1 MQPYSRPLPAE
12 PQRETHYSC
21 SSRSSA
27 PIIPD
32 QPPRNFSPQPTTP
45 TPSRPRQRIAD
56 MPVHEQEAKY
66 AAITAQYGAPAYRS
80 GQDLSTATCFNCRQ
94 LGHLAA
100 RCPSPRA
107 TRQRLPDNTHPH
119 ATAMSCLEGS
129 LLQCAVIEAHVAG
142 VGTVDA
148 FPDSGSKITI
158 LTEDLVPSSA
168 LTPWKKPP
176 LSVVGGGT
184 VMPAG
189 TLSTSISL
197 GPISAVVEVTVLP
210 RNPLPL
216 ILGEDWFQAAQAE
229 LIVKP
234 PKPTEI
240 HHPSTHTVLFC
251 HQKRFPR
258 MTNAVF
264 LHSPRSLASDHL
276 TTAGLELEPIP
287 DNQPPSLSLAC
298 HEALFEKG
306 VNDKPVELPHCSAS
320 STTDET
326 SSLLR
331 EAQIGQ
337 QLSSA
342 ESTVSPDRQTRDGSQ
357 EKPSRSRDAKTSRS
371 REKRS
376 HSREKKRS
384 HSRAKNRSL
393 SPEKK
398 RIKSRERRMSRSR
411 DRRRRSKERKKR
423 RTRKKERSP
432 SREKKRHRH
441 REKWSRSRVKRRSR
455 SREKKRSISRDR
467 RRSRSRDQRRSRARK
482 HPSRIRDRRRNR
494 ETRPRSRSR
503 PRRSWTRAMLLQ
515 RKRSAEQLRN
525 KIKKSLIDPVARAV
539 TFVSPGGLTTTTSD
553 ANSSY
558 LRHCHKPHHQP
569 HPVRFSRLFHVPNIT
584 TTGLGRLRGG
594 GM

>member
-1 MQPYSRPLPAE
+1 
-12 PQRETHYSC
+12 
-21 SSRSSA
+21 
-27 PIIPD
+27 
-32 QPPRNFSPQPTTP
+32 
-45 TPSRPRQRIAD
+45 

-129 LLQCAVIEAHVAG
+129 LVQCAVIEAHVAG

-184 VMPAG
+184 GMPAG

-197 GPISAVVEVTVLP
+197 GPISAVVDVTVLP

-240 HHPSTHTVLFC
+240 HHPSTNTALFC
-251 HQKRFPR
+251 LQKLFPR
-258 MTNAVF
+258 MANAVF
-264 LHSPRSLASDHL
+264 LHSQPLFASTQF
-276 TTAGLELEPIP
+276 TTGGLQLEPIP
-287 DNQPPSLSLAC
+287 DNNRPPSLSLAC

-306 VNDKPVELPHCSAS
+306 VKDKPVELPHCSAS

-331 EAQIGQ
+331 EAQISQ
-337 QLSSA
+337 QLSSE
-342 ESTVSPDRQTRDGSQ
+342 ESTVSPDRETRDESP

-376 HSREKKRS
+376 HSREKKRN

-398 RIKSRERRMSRSR
+398 RSKSRERRMSRSR
-411 DRRRRSKERKKR
+411 DRSRRSKERKRR

-432 SREKKRHRH
+432 SREKTRNRH
-441 REKWSRSRVKRRSR
+441 REKRSHSRDKRRSR
-455 SREKKRSISRDR
+455 SREKNRSISRDG

-482 HPSRIRDRRRNR
+482 RPSRIRDRRRNR
-494 ETRPRSRSR
+494 NTRPRSRSR

-515 RKRSAEQLRN
+515 SRRSAEQLRN
-525 KIKKSLIDPVARAV
+525 KSNKSPIVPVARAV
-539 TFVSPGGLTTTTSD
+539 IFVSPEGLTTTTSD
-553 ANSSY
+553 AASSH
-558 LRHCHKPHHQP
+558 LRHCHKPRHQP
-569 HPVRFSRLFHVPNIT
+569 HPCAVFKTFSCAEHYDHGTWSPKRGWDVRCQPSHSVYLPCLRTDGSTHPIRLACRAPSVSRGCRV
-584 TTGLGRLRGG
+584 
-594 GM
+594 